1 MDLTQTILNFVQQNG
16 LATGIVVFAGW
27 FLVGKLWPWYTR
39 DYLPANAARQDNRD
53 KVMAELRDAI
63 LELKAMT
70 GQMISALQQHDA
82 TTQKMLGKYPIRRS
96 MYQDALQ
103 ASGKSTVQRR
113 HRDRHP
119 RS

>member
-1 MDLTQTILNFVQQNG
+1 VDLTQTILNFVQQNG

-39 DYLPANAARQDNRD
+39 DYLPATAARQDNRD

-70 GQMISALQQHDA
+70 GQMITALQQHDA
-82 TTQKMLGKYPIRRS
+82 TTQKMLGRYRIRRR
-96 MYQDALQ
+96 MYHEAVQPA
-103 ASGKSTVQRR
+103 GKPTVQRR
-113 HRDRHP
+113 HRDRRTHA
-119 RS
+119 

>member
-63 LELKAMT
+63 FELKSMT
-70 GQMISALQQHDA
+70 GQMIAALQQHDA
-82 TTQKMLGKYPIRRS
+82 TTQKMLGKYRVSRRI
-96 MYQDALQ
+96 YQGAVQ
-103 ASGKSTVQRR
+103 TSGKSTVQR
-113 HRDRHP
+113 HRDRRP